1 VDAALAITIGGLVQG
16 SVFALV
22 AIGFALVYRVTGTV
36 NLAQGAFVVL
46 GALATYSFEQTLG
59 WPPALAALTAL
70 LVAAAIGY
78 LVAVAVFA
86 PGLRRLPPS
95 GMVILTG
102 GLLTLFEGAALL
114 VWGSQPYQLPPFSG
128 YQPVSLGGA
137 KIPTQAFWDVGI
149 TAVVVV
155 ALWYVLQRTAFGKA
169 LRACAENPSAATLM
183 GIDVERVR
191 VFSYTAAAVLGALSG
206 IAIGPIVSLQFDGG
220 RFFTVYGFISV
231 AIGGMGSFAGA
242 LLGGLGLGV
251 LQQLGAAYVSSI
263 FATTLA
269 IGLLIVVL
277 VWRPNGLFG
286 RGARREDNRAPAA
299 HPIGVRTRVGPR
311 TARIAFV
318 IVAAVIAALPVFL
331 SGGALSSLSIA
342 GIVFIAVMGL
352 DVLMGFAGQIS
363 LGHAAFVAIG
373 GYGAAVATTQYHQ
386 PPLAGIAIGLVASL
400 ACAFVLSAITVRL
413 RGIYMALATLAFGLL
428 VDSLAVGLSG
438 ITGGPSGLTGVPHF
452 SIGAY
457 TFADA
462 RANYYLVWAIALVVF
477 VLLANVL
484 RSDFGRALR
493 AIRTDQTAALALGID
508 VPRYK
513 LYAFLIS
520 AACASLAG
528 SLYAYYFQFLSPDM
542 VSTPRSLEFVT
553 MLVIGGEGSLAGP
566 LLGVLL
572 LVILPTA
579 IQPLNTAK
587 TLFAGAVLV
596 GGLLLL
602 PQGILGVITAA
613 TARNPRRGAAQGAP
627 PGSVAA

>member
-1 VDAALAITIGGLVQG
+1 MDAALAIALGGLVQG

-46 GALATYSFEQTLG
+46 GALATYSFETSLG
-59 WPPALAALTAL
+59 WPAGFAALAALV
-70 LVAAAIGY
+70 VAAIVGF
-78 LVAVAVFA
+78 LVAVLVFA

-102 GLLTLFEGAALL
+102 GLLTVFEGAALL

-128 YQPVSLGGA
+128 YQPVAIGNA
-137 KIPTQAFWDVGI
+137 HVPTQAFWDIGI
-149 TAVVVV
+149 TAVVIAV
-155 ALWYVLQRTAFGKA
+155 LWYVLQRTTFGKA
-169 LRACAENPSAATLM
+169 LRACAENPAAATLM

-191 VFSYTAAAVLGALSG
+191 IFSYTAAAVLGALSG

-231 AIGGMGSFAGA
+231 AIGGMGSFLGA
-242 LLGGLGLGV
+242 LLGGLGLG
-251 LQQLGAAYVSSI
+251 LIQQLGAGYASSI
-263 FATTLA
+263 FATTIA
-269 IGLLIVVL
+269 IALLIVVL

-286 RGARREDNRAPAA
+286 RGARREDNRAAA
-299 HPIGVRTRVGPR
+299 THAIGVR
-311 TARIAFV
+311 ARIDPGVAR
-318 IVAAVIAALPVFL
+318 AAVIAAVAVIAVLPAVL
-331 SGGALSSLSIA
+331 PGGALSSLTIA
-342 GIVFIAVMGL
+342 AIIFIAVMGL
-352 DVLMGFAGQIS
+352 DVLMGYAGQIS

-373 GYGAAVATTQYHQ
+373 GYGAAIATVRFGK

-400 ACAFVLSAITVRL
+400 LCAVVVSLLTVRL

-428 VDSLAVGLSG
+428 VDSLTVGLSDF
-438 ITGGPSGLTGVPHF
+438 TGGPSGLTGVPHF
-452 SIGAY
+452 SVPGY
-457 TFADA
+457 TFADP
-462 RANYYLVWAIALVVF
+462 RANYYLVCSVALAVF
-477 VLLANVL
+477 VLLANLL

-542 VSTPRSLEFVT
+542 VSTPRSLEYVT

-572 LVILPTA
+572 LVLLPTA
-579 IQPLNTAK
+579 IQPLNQAK
-587 TLFAGAVLV
+587 TLFAGIVLV

-602 PQGILGVITAA
+602 PQGILGVIAPALTRR
-613 TARNPRRGAAQGAP
+613 ARSGAKPAMP
-627 PGSVAA
+627 PGGVTT

>member
-1 VDAALAITIGGLVQG
+1 MTAALAITIGGLVQG

-46 GALATYSFEQTLG
+46 GALATYSFEVTLG
-59 WPPALAALTAL
+59 WPVALAALAAL
-70 LVAAAIGY
+70 AVAALAGY
-78 LVAVAVFA
+78 VIAVAVFA

-128 YQPVSLGGA
+128 YVPVAIGGVHV
-137 KIPTQAFWDVGI
+137 PTQAFWDVAI
-149 TAVVVV
+149 TAVVIAV
-155 ALWYVLQRTAFGKA
+155 LWYVLQRTTFGKA
-169 LRACAENPSAATLM
+169 LRACAENPNAATLM

-191 VFSYTAAAVLGALSG
+191 VFSYVAAAVLGALSG
-206 IAIGPIVSLQFDGG
+206 IAIGPVISLQFDGG

-231 AIGGMGSFAGA
+231 AIGGMGSFVGA

-286 RGARREDNRAPAA
+286 RGARREDNRASAA
-299 HPIGVRTRVGPR
+299 HPIGVRARLDPR
-311 TARIAFV
+311 TARIA
-318 IVAAVIAALPVFL
+318 VIAAAVVLALLPAVA
-331 SGGALSSLSIA
+331 GGGTLSSLSIA
-342 GIVFIAVMGL
+342 GIVFIAVMGP
-352 DVLMGFAGQIS
+352 DVLMGYAGQIS

-373 GYGAAVATTQYHQ
+373 GYGAAIATVRYGL
-386 PPLAGIAIGLVASL
+386 PPLAGIATALVASL
-400 ACAFVLSAITVRL
+400 VCAVVLSLITVRL

-428 VDSLAVGLSG
+428 VDSLTIGLSDL
-438 ITGGPSGLTGVPHF
+438 TGGPSGLTGVPHF
-452 SIGAY
+452 AIGGYAF
-457 TFADA
+457 TDP
-462 RANYYLVWAIALVVF
+462 RANYYLVWGVALAIF
-477 VLLANVL
+477 VALANLL

-493 AIRTDQTAALALGID
+493 AIRTDQTAAMALGID

-520 AACASLAG
+520 AACASIAG
-528 SLYAYYFQFLSPDM
+528 SLYAFYFQFLSPEM
-542 VSTPRSLEFVT
+542 VSTPRSLEYVT
-553 MLVIGGEGSLAGP
+553 MLIIGGEGSLAGP

-572 LVILPTA
+572 LVLLPTA
-579 IQPLNTAK
+579 IQPLNQAK
-587 TLFAGAVLV
+587 TLFSGAVLV
-596 GGLLLL
+596 AGLLLL
-602 PQGILGVITAA
+602 PEGLLGIITA
-613 TARNPRRGAAQGAP
+613 RRRP
-627 PGSVAA
+627 T

>member
-1 VDAALAITIGGLVQG
+1 MDAALAITIGGLVQG

-22 AIGFALVYRVTGTV
+22 AIGFALVFRVTGTV

-46 GALATYSFEQTLG
+46 GALTTYSFEQTFG
-59 WPPALAALTAL
+59 WPAALAALAAL
-70 LVAAAIGY
+70 GVAAVIGY
-78 LVAVAVFA
+78 LVAVFIFA

-95 GMVILTG
+95 GMVMLTG

-128 YQPVSLGGA
+128 YQPVSIGGA
-137 KIPTQAFWDVGI
+137 KIPTQAFWDIGI
-149 TAVVVV
+149 TAVVVA
-155 ALWYVLQRTAFGKA
+155 ALWYVLQRTTFGKA
-169 LRACAENPSAATLM
+169 LRACAENPNAATLM

-206 IAIGPIVSLQFDGG
+206 IAIGPVVSLQFDGG

-242 LLGGLGLGV
+242 LLGGLGIGV

-286 RGARREDNRAPAA
+286 RGARREDNRAAAA
-299 HPIGVRTRVGPR
+299 HPLGVRTRIDPR
-311 TARIAFV
+311 TARSAF
-318 IVAAVIAALPVFL
+318 ITGAVVVVLLPLVL
-331 SGGALSSLSIA
+331 GGGALSSLSIA

-363 LGHAAFVAIG
+363 LGHAAFVALG
-373 GYGAAVATTQYHQ
+373 GYGAAIATVRYHM
-386 PPLAGIAIGLVASL
+386 PPLAGIVVGLIASL
-400 ACAFVLSAITVRL
+400 ACAVVLSLITVRL

-428 VDSLAVGLSG
+428 VDSLAVGLSEL
-438 ITGGPSGLTGVPHF
+438 TGGPSGLTGVPHF
-452 SIGAY
+452 SIFGF

-462 RANYYLVWAIALVVF
+462 RANYYLVWGIALVVF
-477 VLLANVL
+477 VLLANLL

-542 VSTPRSLEFVT
+542 VSTPRSLEYVT

-579 IQPLNTAK
+579 IQPLNQAK
-587 TLFAGAVLV
+587 TLFAGIVLV

-613 TARNPRRGAAQGAP
+613 VARKERRTTEAAAP
-627 PGSVAA
+627 PGSVPT

>member
-1 VDAALAITIGGLVQG
+1 MSAALAITIGGLVAG

-46 GALATYSFEQTLG
+46 GALTTYSFEQALG
-59 WPPALAALTAL
+59 WPVAIAAPAALV
-70 LVAAAIGY
+70 VAAAVG
-78 LVAVAVFA
+78 LAVAVCVFA

-128 YQPVSLGGA
+128 YEPVSIGGA
-137 KIPTQAFWDVGI
+137 RVPTQAFWDVGI
-149 TAVVVV
+149 TAIVIAV
-155 ALWYVLQRTAFGKA
+155 LWYVLQRTTFGKA
-169 LRACAENPSAATLM
+169 LRACAENPAAATLM

-191 VFSYTAAAVLGALSG
+191 IFSYTAAAVLGALGG

-220 RFFTVYGFISV
+220 RFFTVCGFISV
-231 AIGGMGSFAGA
+231 AIGGMGSFVGA
-242 LLGGLGLGV
+242 LFGGLGMGV

-277 VWRPNGLFG
+277 VWRPSGLFG
-286 RGARREDNRAPAA
+286 RSARREDNRAAGGQMIGLHTRIDPRVARAA
-299 HPIGVRTRVGPR
+299 LVAATIVIGLLP
-311 TARIAFV
+311 AFV
-318 IVAAVIAALPVFL
+318 N
-331 SGGALSSLSIA
+331 GGTLSSLSIA

-373 GYGAAVATTQYHQ
+373 GYGAAIATVRWEW
-386 PPLAGIAIGLVASL
+386 PPLAGIAVGLGASL
-400 ACAFVLSAITVRL
+400 ACAVALSLITVRL

-428 VDSLAVGLSG
+428 VDSLTIGVSDL
-438 ITGGPSGLTGVPHF
+438 TGGPSGLTGVPHF
-452 SIGAY
+452 ALGGY
-457 TFADA
+457 TFADP
-462 RANYYLVWAIALVVF
+462 RANYYLVWAVASALFVV
-477 VLLANVL
+477 LANVL

-520 AACASLAG
+520 AGCASIAG
-528 SLYAYYFQFLSPDM
+528 SLYAFYFQFLSPDM

-572 LVILPTA
+572 LVLLPTV
-579 IQPLNTAK
+579 IQPLNQAK
-587 TLFAGAVLV
+587 TLFAGVVLV

-602 PQGILGVITAA
+602 PQGLLGV
-613 TARNPRRGAAQGAP
+613 AAQTLARYARGRPAAP
-627 PGSVAA
+627 PAGVQA